1 MTSTKEI
8 LTPDERRPWRQRFYL
23 LTAALTCPCHLPIYL
38 LILGGTSVGA
48 ALKDN
53 IGLAFLGLT
62 AIFVLTL
69 VHGLRRSGGGR
80 TDSKD
85 RPLPSSR
92 SDGPDKSR

>member
-1 MTSTKEI
+1 MASTKEI
-8 LTPDERRPWRQRFYL
+8 PAAVGHRSWRQRFYL
-23 LTAALTCPCHLPIYL
+23 LTAALTCPCHVPIYL

-85 RPLPSSR
+85 RPPA
-92 SDGPDKSR
+92 

>member
-1 MTSTKEI
+1 MASTKEI
-8 LTPDERRPWRQRFYL
+8 PAAVGHRSWRQRFYL

-38 LILGGTSVGA
+38 LILGGTSLGA

-53 IGLAFLGLT
+53 IGLAFLGIT
-62 AIFVLTL
+62 VIFVLTL
-69 VHGLRRSGGGR
+69 VQGLRRPGGGG
-80 TDSKD
+80 SQLKD